1 MKAILR
7 LSLFII
13 LLFVQ
18 LQVNAQNTKQVTIQY
33 YNTVQRTQIRALEV
47 LNDSTVWFAGYKG
60 IWGYTENAGKTW
72 HIDSIKNNRSELN
85 FRSMAVLNDSTILL
99 MSIASPAY
107 IYKSTNKGKHWKI
120 VYENADSN
128 AFMDCLKFINPKKGY
143 ALGDPINNC
152 FQLLETT
159 DAGET
164 WKNIDCKQLPKLNDG
179 EAFFATSN
187 TNMEIFPSSIYI
199 ASGGKTSRLW
209 QLKLAKGKVISKE
222 TPLPSGEQMTG
233 IFSMDF
239 FNKNKGLI
247 GGGHYDKKDKVL
259 NSIAYTKDA
268 GNTWQT
274 LSFTKPMFSSCVQ
287 FINQKSFISTGHS
300 GSLYYQ
306 LSTKKYLYLKDQLNQ
321 ELYFHCVKVSPNKK
335 HIWFAGRDGK
345 IASLKTSELK

>member
-1 MKAILR
+1 MKAILM
-7 LSLFII
+7 LSVFLG
-13 LLFVQ
+13 LVFVQ
-18 LQVNAQNTKQVTIQY
+18 AQVIAQNTKQVNIQY
-33 YNTVQRTQIRALEV
+33 FNTVQNTQIRALEV

-60 IWGYTENAGKTW
+60 IWGYTENGGKTW
-72 HIDSIKNNRSELN
+72 HIDSIINSRSELN

-107 IYKSTNKGKHWKI
+107 IYKTNDKGKNWKI
-120 VYENADSN
+120 VYENVDTN
-128 AFMDCLKFINPKKGY
+128 AFMDCLKFINYKKGY

-152 FQLLETT
+152 VQLLETT

-164 WKNIDCKQLPKLNDG
+164 WKNIDCKLLPTLNDG

-187 TNMEIFPSSIYI
+187 TNMEIFPSNIYI

-209 QLKLAKGKVISKE
+209 HIQLEKGTFISKN

-239 FNKNKGLI
+239 FNKNTGLI
-247 GGGHYDKKDKVL
+247 GGGHYDKKDKVY
-259 NSIAYTKDA
+259 NCIAYTKDS

-287 FINQKSFISTGHS
+287 FINQKNFISTGHS

-306 LSTKKYLYLKDQLNQ
+306 LSKKKYLYLKDQFNQ

-335 HIWFAGRDGK
+335 HIWFAGRDGR
-345 IASLKTSELK
+345 IASLKISELK